1 MRERGFSV
9 LELVVA
15 TAVFLSLLGG
25 IGAALARD
33 ARTARVLVG
42 HMGPELGARRVL
54 DRLTA
59 DLQLASVESE
69 DLNQNGVLDPGED
82 TNENDVL
89 DADWSLEDG
98 AVDQPIV
105 RFNLRTDE
113 YDSAGYRT
121 AAGVYSGRV
130 TYRVVDSKL
139 MREWTRPLPTGG
151 TETMRIALAERV
163 TGLRFTREDKVVTVE
178 VDVRIPEGISDVG
191 TRTISTSVRLLN

>member
-1 MRERGFSV
+1 MKKRGFTV
-9 LELVVA
+9 LELVAA
-15 TAVFLSLLGG
+15 TAVFLALLGG

-33 ARTARVLVG
+33 ARMSQVLVG

-59 DLQLASVESE
+59 DLQLASVEGE
-69 DLNQNGVLDPGED
+69 DLNQNGILDAGED
-82 TNENDVL
+82 TNENGVL
-89 DADWSLEDG
+89 DADWNLDDG

-113 YDSAGYRT
+113 YDEAGYRT
-121 AAGVYSGRV
+121 ASGVYSSRV

-163 TGLRFTREDKVVTVE
+163 TGIRFTREGKIVTIE
-178 VDVRIPEGISDVG
+178 VDVRLPEGISAVG